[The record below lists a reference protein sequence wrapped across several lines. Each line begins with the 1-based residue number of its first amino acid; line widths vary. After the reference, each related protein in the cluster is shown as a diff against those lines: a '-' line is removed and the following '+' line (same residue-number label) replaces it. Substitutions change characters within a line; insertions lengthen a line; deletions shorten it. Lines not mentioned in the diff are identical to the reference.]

1 MKKVMLFEIKWDF
14 NEPPLSVSIVY
25 TSAGFP
31 LVNVALQSYLIQEME
46 KFLPSLLWPND
57 FHELLDFLS

>member
-46 KFLPSLLWPND
+46 KFLPSPLWPND
-57 FHELLDFLS
+57 FHELLDFFS